1 MELSG
6 SRRCV
11 VDGRRHDPWLAQTVW
26 AARDRRADQLRHGR
40 QRRFFEYRA
49 RRRFESLRRR
59 DAAALDA
66 PGRCRIEQEFGLV
79 YESRSGL
86 IALLHR
92 LGLEYHKPNV
102 IPTKLDEDKQKAF
115 IENYEKLLNS
125 LGDDEAVLF
134 ADAVHPTHAARPAG
148 CWAPK
153 QEKLAI

>member
-26 AARDRRADQLRHGR
+26 AARDRGADQLRHGR

-66 PGRCRIEQEFGLV
+66 PGRCLDRTGIWPRLRKPFGTDRVVASPGARISQAECHPDQ
-79 YESRSGL
+79 
-86 IALLHR
+86 
-92 LGLEYHKPNV
+92 
-102 IPTKLDEDKQKAF
+102 DKQKSF

-125 LGDDEAVLF
+125 LGDDEAV
-134 ADAVHPTHAARPAG
+134 
-148 CWAPK
+148 
-153 QEKLAI
+153 